1 MLFIFNCTIL
11 IAKLTKEYRQKDCSV
26 PIFMTIES
34 SNKRS
39 NRVSMISLELDLTG
53 DFNLFP
59 V

>member
-1 MLFIFNCTIL
+1 MLFILNCTIL
-11 IAKLTKEYRQKDCSV
+11 IAKLTEYRLKDCSV

-34 SNKRS
+34 SNKRP